1 MFYTC
6 AFKCVCL
13 PIRTHATQL
22 RASVCGQPLWNDL
35 CSAQRDATA
44 GGREAPRQN
53 TGVWMPSVSRQ
64 WWQQPEWDPHGEGE
78 QKGLKWIYSS
88 SVGGW
93 MCRRWSDDHL
103 CSLLK
108 WNMMARE
115 LSAISCLAQEAP
127 IWSWVLSVLCCCVA
141 WCCNSTC
148 HCRCCSLSCYYFWST
163 TRVSRGRWGG
173 VEREKWYSQ
182 FKKPCCGS
190 ARRRLVKTYNEWGVY
205 HLNRKEGVIEAMGGE
220 SVGGRAGSCP
230 YDCHIPPPARKAE
243 GSHSSSPWQPTR
255 DERREETYPSKNDA
269 GMSALLRLP
278 ARTHTH
284 THTHTQTQCLHISFG
299 SSRKT
304 VSERKSLTESRA
316 FSTQQHNHVSSS
328 QQSDCNPPTGLMFRA
343 HRRREA
349 AIRLWKK
356 EKEHPWARDCL
367 VVLLTKAQIN
377 LKEINQILQKAARCY
392 TKICYVTSNQT
403 DTNLIWTISH
413 HPHLKPNHKRLL
425 FKWQF
430 PIFSPRWETCL
441 MFFVFFSLSLS
452 SLYS

>member
-35 CSAQRDATA
+35 CSAQRDTTA

-243 GSHSSSPWQPTR
+243 GSHSSSPATTNAWREEGGNLSIKKWCR
-255 DERREETYPSKNDA
+255 DECTPS
-269 GMSALLRLP
+269 SSCP
-278 ARTHTH
+278 HTH
-284 THTHTQTQCLHISFG
+284 THTHKHN
-299 SSRKT
+299 
-304 VSERKSLTESRA
+304 A
-316 FSTQQHNHVSSS
+316 FIFHLGHQ
-328 QQSDCNPPTGLMFRA
+328 
-343 HRRREA
+343 
-349 AIRLWKK
+349 
-356 EKEHPWARDCL
+356 EKL
-367 VVLLTKAQIN
+367 
-377 LKEINQILQKAARCY
+377 
-392 TKICYVTSNQT
+392 
-403 DTNLIWTISH
+403 
-413 HPHLKPNHKRLL
+413 
-425 FKWQF
+425 
-430 PIFSPRWETCL
+430 SPRGNLWLNLE
-441 MFFVFFSLSLS
+441 LSPLNNTIMY
-452 SLYS
+452 LPPNKVTVTPPRG